1 METQMTRTL
10 SAFAFN
16 FSARNLAIRALDR
29 LLAWQERQQEAERL
43 RGMDDRSLR
52 DIGLTR
58 LDIERIL
65 RGGDPHR

>member
-1 METQMTRTL
+1 MTRTL
-10 SAFAFN
+10 TNFVFN
-16 FSARNLAIRALDR
+16 FSARDLTIRALDR

-43 RGMDDRSLR
+43 RGMDDRSLK

-65 RGGDPHR
+65 RDGHSHL